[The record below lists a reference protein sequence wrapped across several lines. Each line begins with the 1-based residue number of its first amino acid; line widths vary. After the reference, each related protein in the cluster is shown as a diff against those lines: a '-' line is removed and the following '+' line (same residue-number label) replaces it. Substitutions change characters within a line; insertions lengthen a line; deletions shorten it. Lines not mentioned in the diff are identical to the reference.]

1 MKQMLKIELERAF
14 KSAGLK
20 VSLLIGIVI
29 SALHFFQKVLPTAL
43 DPLHFYKTGNLETVA
58 NVNNMWMAM
67 GEGWHYTL
75 YVRLIPLLAVVP
87 YAVTYYTCLLYTSPS
102 PRD

>member
-29 SALHFFQKVLPTAL
+29 SALHFFQKVVPKRGGAL
-43 DPLHFYKTGNLETVA
+43 NPLRFYKTGTT
-58 NVNNMWMAM
+58 
-67 GEGWHYTL
+67 GY
-75 YVRLIPLLAVVP
+75 
-87 YAVTYYTCLLYTSPS
+87 SS
-102 PRD
+102 

>member
-29 SALHFFQKVLPTAL
+29 STLHFFQKVLPTAL

-67 GEGWHYTL
+67 EYGHIYYSHIRIYIICYTL
-75 YVRLIPLLAVVP
+75 FSSLYVQ
-87 YAVTYYTCLLYTSPS
+87 
-102 PRD
+102 D

>member
-29 SALHFFQKVLPTAL
+29 ST
-43 DPLHFYKTGNLETVA
+43 
-58 NVNNMWMAM
+58 
-67 GEGWHYTL
+67 
-75 YVRLIPLLAVVP
+75 
-87 YAVTYYTCLLYTSPS
+87 
-102 PRD
+102 

>member
-29 SALHFFQKVLPTAL
+29 SALHFFS
-43 DPLHFYKTGNLETVA
+43 
-58 NVNNMWMAM
+58 
-67 GEGWHYTL
+67 EGITNGTRSITFL
-75 YVRLIPLLAVVP
+75 
-87 YAVTYYTCLLYTSPS
+87 
-102 PRD
+102 

>member
-29 SALHFFQKVLPTAL
+29 SALHFFQK
-43 DPLHFYKTGNLETVA
+43 E
-58 NVNNMWMAM
+58 
-67 GEGWHYTL
+67 
-75 YVRLIPLLAVVP
+75 
-87 YAVTYYTCLLYTSPS
+87 
-102 PRD
+102 

>member
-29 SALHFFQKVLPTAL
+29 STLHFFRRYYQR
-43 DPLHFYKTGNLETVA
+43 HSI
-58 NVNNMWMAM
+58 
-67 GEGWHYTL
+67 HYIFIKQVIL
-75 YVRLIPLLAVVP
+75 KQ
-87 YAVTYYTCLLYTSPS
+87 
-102 PRD
+102 